1 MTRHMYHI
9 SQLDMKPCATTKM
22 LKEVS
27 SQMKILHIS
36 QLNSEHGQLEF
47 VFKLITKKI
56 KYYLSHDIIKV
67 SKKGFLISNI
77 FQVTIPNYPFQ
88 HPHNVFQTYN
98 LKPTPE
104 EARLEAAQFVL
115 ACLRI
120 SPEYLCNIS
129 SFNPASIPQVIRIK
143 IYLVDFKR
151 IICYWLV

>member
-1 MTRHMYHI
+1 MW
-9 SQLDMKPCATTKM
+9 QKTKM

-36 QLNSEHGQLEF
+36 RFINVLLKFRTWSARICIQADHE
-47 VFKLITKKI
+47 KI

-129 SFNPASIPQVIRIK
+129 SFNPASIPQVI
-143 IYLVDFKR
+143 
-151 IICYWLV
+151 